1 MKLIPECAQCTL
13 SSDTAEQHR
22 SLVHLVICCRD
33 AGTIRHIKMNSIKW
47 RFACQRTHMLAG
59 NIILLL
65 DFRVVEERTGKI
77 MMRPLRISRISQRR
91 NDTSSGSRIHS
102 NPGRWISTCTSKGIA
117 AVASPVETGILRGHL
132 ITKTKKGQR
141 REIVLDAAESAAQR
155 GEICRR
161 CRCHWKTVLPDDN
174 LIAHERRRGRRRQS
188 RQSRQSRQRP
198 RQCTAR

>member
-13 SSDTAEQHR
+13 SSDTVEQHR

-59 NIILLL
+59 NIILPL

-161 CRCHWKTVLPDDN
+161 RRCRWKTVLPDDN
-174 LIAHERRRGRRRQS
+174 LIAHERRRGRRRR